1 METTKMPTSR
11 EIYVEADGKRLAAV
25 QQYRVRGSRTAKSV
39 DAIGSNT
46 AIALVT
52 GKTSYELELKKV
64 MLSREYDPVDVY
76 ELSNF
81 VVMIVKP
88 DRRIVYSGC
97 EWKEIEET
105 LELGEPCFERMV
117 LIASK
122 RMVLEAQA

>member
-105 LELGEPCFERMV
+105 LELGEPCLERMV
-117 LIASK
+117 LSASK

>member
-117 LIASK
+117 LSASK
-122 RMVLEAQA
+122 RMVLEAQV